1 MKMSMGVLGMR
12 GNVHRMHDFLKDL
25 LVQLVYNNIVWCG
38 VTLCCK
44 FTVPVNFS
52 YTLKFKVLS
61 LLENVSSTSKAP
73 SNPFFFQVRN
83 SELFTFTNVV
93 C

>member
-1 MKMSMGVLGMR
+1 MSMGVLAMR
-12 GNVHRMHDFLKDL
+12 GKVHWMHDFLKDL

-44 FTVPVNFS
+44 FTVPVNIS

-61 LLENVSSTSKAP
+61 LWKMY
-73 SNPFFFQVRN
+73 QVLVRRRQTH
-83 SELFTFTNVV
+83 LFP